1 MGVRVFVPMI
11 HMNDYIDHPFNYT
24 SGYTIDIYIYVK
36 SSHNIP
42 ETHIICTNLKSDNF
56 GVRV

>member
-1 MGVRVFVPMI
+1 MGVSVFVPMI

-24 SGYTIDIYIYVK
+24 NGYTIDIYVK

-42 ETHIICTNLKSDNF
+42 ETHIIYTNLKSDNF

>member
-24 SGYTIDIYIYVK
+24 SGYTIDIYIYM
-36 SSHNIP
+36 SNH
-42 ETHIICTNLKSDNF
+42 HIIYLKHI
-56 GVRV
+56 